1 MVVETKKPF
10 SAGQPPGKYRVLVNR
25 PNAIAACCLI
35 TSQTKKKRLS
45 RLAWERKVFNQCGQ
59 ISFALWVMSYHI
71 LHLLS
76 HNLKVRIKLDQLH
89 ITDLDSGTD
98 KSVPLA
104 DVAVIVCAARDTEF
118 SSSSLRRMAELN
130 VLLLICNEKFEP
142 CAITLPY
149 YRPTNTELLRRQI
162 EWTPEWKTAMWRQ
175 IITAKVRNQ
184 AANLA
189 HLKRAHTVL
198 DEIAKRCENQ
208 RSGMK
213 SPAMHR
219 MQVRRIALRPSL
231 ATLTASKRAAF
242 LSDSPDACESR
253 AARHYWKH
261 LLPRLSEWQETD
273 EKRRVPGTREGVNGM
288 LDYGYAILRTAVL
301 RSLAAHGF
309 IAAIGIA
316 HAAKAGSF
324 ALADDVMEPLRPWI
338 DRELR
343 QFVQGGK
350 RPMQE
355 WMRQAVS
362 RFATGSFHQPEQNAA
377 AECH

>member
-1 MVVETKKPF
+1 
-10 SAGQPPGKYRVLVNR
+10 
-25 PNAIAACCLI
+25 
-35 TSQTKKKRLS
+35 
-45 RLAWERKVFNQCGQ
+45 
-59 ISFALWVMSYHI
+59 MSYHI

-76 HNLKVRIKLDQLH
+76 HSLKVRIKLDQLH
-89 ITDLDSGTD
+89 ITDLEKGTD
-98 KSVPLA
+98 KTVPLS

-118 SSSSLRRMAELN
+118 SATSLRRMAELN
-130 VLLLICNEKFEP
+130 VLLLVCNEKYEP

-162 EWTPEWKTAMWRQ
+162 EWTPEWKTAMWQQ

-189 HLKRAHTVL
+189 HLKRAHSVL
-198 DEIAKRCENQ
+198 ISIADRCTKGSAAVLTPPEDAPLSESFEPEI
-208 RSGMK
+208 
-213 SPAMHR
+213 
-219 MQVRRIALRPSL
+219 VREVAFPPPKISL
-231 ATLTASKRAAF
+231 AAITASKRAAF
-242 LSDSPDACESR
+242 LLNSPNACESR

-261 LLPRLSEWQETD
+261 LLPRLSEWQDTG

-362 RFATGSFHQPEQNAA
+362 VLQLEVSLNRNKMRLLNAIDVYVQNFADAA
-377 AECH
+377 MTRTPSLLKIPMLP

>member
-1 MVVETKKPF
+1 
-10 SAGQPPGKYRVLVNR
+10 
-25 PNAIAACCLI
+25 
-35 TSQTKKKRLS
+35 
-45 RLAWERKVFNQCGQ
+45 
-59 ISFALWVMSYHI
+59 MSYHI

-76 HNLKVRIKLDQLH
+76 HSLKVRIKLDQLH
-89 ITDLDSGTD
+89 ITDMDSGTD

-104 DVAVIVCAARDTEF
+104 DVAVIVCATRDTEF
-118 SSSSLRRMAELN
+118 SASSLRRMAELN

-189 HLKRAHTVL
+189 HMKRAHTVL
-198 DEIAKRCENQ
+198 TSIAERCANPKPVGDGA
-208 RSGMK
+208 SGIK
-213 SPAMHR
+213 NESLVTSTPKI
-219 MQVRRIALRPSL
+219 QKTSL
-231 ATLTASKRAAF
+231 ATITASKRAEF
-242 LSDSPDACESR
+242 LLDSPNACESR

-261 LLPRLSEWQETD
+261 LLPRLSEWQETE
-273 EKRRVPGTREGVNGM
+273 EKNRVPGTREGVNGM

-309 IAAIGIA
+309 IAAIGIN
-316 HAAKAGSF
+316 HTAKAGSF

-343 QFVQGGK
+343 QFLQGGK

-362 RFATGSFHQPEQNAA
+362 VLQLEVSINRNKLRLLNAIDVYVQSFADAA
-377 AECH
+377 MSRTHLLLKIPMLP

>member
-1 MVVETKKPF
+1 
-10 SAGQPPGKYRVLVNR
+10 
-25 PNAIAACCLI
+25 
-35 TSQTKKKRLS
+35 
-45 RLAWERKVFNQCGQ
+45 
-59 ISFALWVMSYHI
+59 MSYHI

-89 ITDLDSGTD
+89 VTDLDSGTD

-149 YRPTNTELLRRQI
+149 YRATNTELLRRQI

-198 DEIAKRCENQ
+198 TEIANRCEKPKPVGDDVRNLISNQ
-208 RSGMK
+208 SLVTSTHTIK
-213 SPAMHR
+213 
-219 MQVRRIALRPSL
+219 PSL
-231 ATLTASKRAAF
+231 ATITASKRAEF
-242 LSDSPDACESR
+242 LSDTPDACESR

-261 LLPRLSEWQETD
+261 LLPRLSEWQQTD
-273 EKRRVPGTREGVNGM
+273 EKNRVPGTREGVNGM

-316 HAAKAGSF
+316 HTAKAGSF

-338 DRELR
+338 DRELKV
-343 QFVQGGK
+343 FLQGGP
-350 RPMQE
+350 RPMTE
-355 WMRQAVS
+355 WMRQAVNVLQLEVPINRNKMRLLNAIDVYVQSFADAAMS
-362 RFATGSFHQPEQNAA
+362 RMPLALKIPILP
-377 AECH
+377 

>member
-1 MVVETKKPF
+1 
-10 SAGQPPGKYRVLVNR
+10 
-25 PNAIAACCLI
+25 
-35 TSQTKKKRLS
+35 
-45 RLAWERKVFNQCGQ
+45 
-59 ISFALWVMSYHI
+59 MSYHI

-89 ITDLDSGTD
+89 VTDLDSGTD

-184 AANLA
+184 AANVA

-198 DEIAKRCENQ
+198 TEIANRCEKPNPVVTDE
-208 RSGMK
+208 K
-213 SPAMHR
+213 K
-219 MQVRRIALRPSL
+219 PSL
-231 ATLTASKRAAF
+231 ATLTATKRAAF
-242 LSDSPDACESR
+242 LSDSPDASESR

-261 LLPRLSEWQETD
+261 LLPRLSEWQQTD
-273 EKRRVPGTREGVNGM
+273 EKNRVPRTREGVNGM

-316 HAAKAGSF
+316 HTPKAGSF

-338 DRELR
+338 DRELKV
-343 QFVQGGK
+343 FLQGGP
-350 RPMQE
+350 RPMPE

-362 RFATGSFHQPEQNAA
+362 VLQLEVAINRNKLRLLNAIDVYVQSFADAA
-377 AECH
+377 LSRRPTLLKIPMLP

>member
-1 MVVETKKPF
+1 
-10 SAGQPPGKYRVLVNR
+10 
-25 PNAIAACCLI
+25 
-35 TSQTKKKRLS
+35 
-45 RLAWERKVFNQCGQ
+45 
-59 ISFALWVMSYHI
+59 MSYHI

-76 HNLKVRIKLDQLH
+76 PNLKVRIKLDQLY
-89 ITDLDSGTD
+89 ISDLDSGMD
-98 KSVPLA
+98 SSVPLA
-104 DVAVIVCAARDTEF
+104 DVAVIICATRDTQF
-118 SSSSLRRMAELN
+118 SSSALRRMAELN
-130 VLLLICNEKFEP
+130 VLLLVCNEKFEP

-149 YRPTNTELLRRQI
+149 YRATNTELLRRQI

-189 HLKRAHTVL
+189 HLKHAHTL
-198 DEIAKRCENQ
+198 LSTIAERCANPKLGGDDV
-208 RSGMK
+208 RSLK
-213 SPAMHR
+213 NESLVTSTPPTEK
-219 MQVRRIALRPSL
+219 PSL
-231 ATLTASKRAAF
+231 ATITASKRAEF
-242 LSDSPDACESR
+242 LSDTPDACESR

-261 LLPRLSEWQETD
+261 LLPRLSECQETD

-316 HAAKAGSF
+316 HVPKAGSF

-343 QFVQGGK
+343 LFVQGGK
-350 RPMQE
+350 RPMNE

-362 RFATGSFHQPEQNAA
+362 VLQLEVRIGRSKLRLLSAIDIYVQSFADAA
-377 AECH
+377 MSRMPLALKIPMLP

>member
-1 MVVETKKPF
+1 
-10 SAGQPPGKYRVLVNR
+10 
-25 PNAIAACCLI
+25 
-35 TSQTKKKRLS
+35 
-45 RLAWERKVFNQCGQ
+45 
-59 ISFALWVMSYHI
+59 MSYHI

-76 HNLKVRIKLDQLH
+76 HNLKVRIKLDQLY
-89 ITDLDSGTD
+89 ITDLDSGVD
-98 KSVPLA
+98 KTVPLA

-142 CAITLPY
+142 CVITLPY
-149 YRPTNTELLRRQI
+149 YRATNTELLRRQI
-162 EWTPEWKTAMWRQ
+162 EWLPEWKNVMWRQ

-189 HLKRAHTVL
+189 HLKRAHTML
-198 DEIAKRCENQ
+198 TEIANRCE
-208 RSGMK
+208 K
-213 SPAMHR
+213 SNPVAAPR
-219 MQVRRIALRPSL
+219 QSAGDEEVRHSAESPLRPSL
-231 ATLTASKRAAF
+231 ATLTASKRAVF
-242 LSDSPDACESR
+242 LSDTPDASESR

-261 LLPRLSEWQETD
+261 LLPRLSEWQQTD
-273 EKRRVPGTREGVNGM
+273 EKNRVPGTREGVNGM

-316 HAAKAGSF
+316 HTAKAGSF

-338 DRELR
+338 DRELKV
-343 QFVQGGK
+343 FLQGGP

-362 RFATGSFHQPEQNAA
+362 VLQLEVAINRNKMRLLNAIGIQNQSVWLR
-377 AECH
+377 E

>member
-1 MVVETKKPF
+1 
-10 SAGQPPGKYRVLVNR
+10 
-25 PNAIAACCLI
+25 
-35 TSQTKKKRLS
+35 
-45 RLAWERKVFNQCGQ
+45 
-59 ISFALWVMSYHI
+59 MSYHI

-76 HNLKVRIKLDQLH
+76 QNLRVRLKLDQLH
-89 ITDLDSGTD
+89 ISDAETGTD
-98 KSVPLA
+98 SRVPLA

-118 SSSSLRRMAELN
+118 TATSLRRMAELN

-142 CAITLPY
+142 CAVTLPY
-149 YRPTNTELLRRQI
+149 YRATNTELLRRQI
-162 EWTPEWKTAMWRQ
+162 EWTPEWKTTMWRQ
-175 IITAKVRNQ
+175 IIAAKVRNQ
-184 AANLA
+184 ASNLA

-198 DEIAKRCENQ
+198 DEIAKRCEK
-208 RSGMK
+208 GGEV
-213 SPAMHR
+213 PA
-219 MQVRRIALRPSL
+219 QKVSV
-231 ATLTASKRAAF
+231 ATLTASKRAEF
-242 LSDSPDACESR
+242 LSNSPDACESR

-261 LLPRLSEWQETD
+261 LLPRLSESQETD

-288 LDYGYAILRTAVL
+288 LDYGYAIIRTAVL

-343 QFVQGGK
+343 EFVQGGK

-355 WMRQAVS
+355 WMRRAVAVLQVEVRVNRNKMRLLNAIDVYVQS
-362 RFATGSFHQPEQNAA
+362 FADAA
-377 AECH
+377 LARAPFPLRIPMLP

>member
-1 MVVETKKPF
+1 
-10 SAGQPPGKYRVLVNR
+10 
-25 PNAIAACCLI
+25 
-35 TSQTKKKRLS
+35 
-45 RLAWERKVFNQCGQ
+45 
-59 ISFALWVMSYHI
+59 MSYHI

-76 HNLKVRIKLDQLH
+76 PNLKVRIKLDQLY
-89 ITDLDSGTD
+89 ISDLDSGMD
-98 KSVPLA
+98 SSVPLA
-104 DVAVIVCAARDTEF
+104 DVAVIICATRDTQF
-118 SSSSLRRMAELN
+118 SSSALRRMAELN
-130 VLLLICNEKFEP
+130 VLLLVCNEKFEP

-149 YRPTNTELLRRQI
+149 YRATNTELLRRQV

-198 DEIAKRCENQ
+198 EEIANRCET
-208 RSGMK
+208 G
-213 SPAMHR
+213 
-219 MQVRRIALRPSL
+219 VRRASPRAEILDPARQEPRPTEIKPSL
-231 ATLTASKRAAF
+231 ATITASKRAAF
-242 LSDSPDACESR
+242 LSDTPDACESR

-261 LLPRLSEWQETD
+261 LLPRLSECQETD

-316 HAAKAGSF
+316 HVPKAGSF

-343 QFVQGGK
+343 LFVQGGK
-350 RPMQE
+350 RPMNE

-362 RFATGSFHQPEQNAA
+362 VLQLEVPITQRKKSVPPAPKMVQSGFCKPRSRRRNGSAKPAVCIKMYFDRSNAVFGLRVMRNRIRNRVP
-377 AECH
+377 HGLRGIFY

>member
-1 MVVETKKPF
+1 
-10 SAGQPPGKYRVLVNR
+10 
-25 PNAIAACCLI
+25 
-35 TSQTKKKRLS
+35 
-45 RLAWERKVFNQCGQ
+45 
-59 ISFALWVMSYHI
+59 MSYHI

-76 HNLKVRIKLDQLH
+76 HNLKVRIKLDQLY

-104 DVAVIVCAARDTEF
+104 DVAVIVCATRDTEF

-130 VLLLICNEKFEP
+130 VLLLICNERFEP

-149 YRPTNTELLRRQI
+149 YRPTNTDLLRRQI

-184 AANLA
+184 ATNLA

-198 DEIAKRCENQ
+198 TEIANRCEKPNPMTIFRQ
-208 RSGMK
+208 KASDDG
-213 SPAMHR
+213 
-219 MQVRRIALRPSL
+219 VRRSSEVPLRPSL
-231 ATLTASKRAAF
+231 ATITASKRAAF
-242 LSDSPDACESR
+242 LSDSPDASESR

-261 LLPRLSEWQETD
+261 LLPRLSEWQQTD
-273 EKRRVPGTREGVNGM
+273 EKNRVPGTREGVNGM

-316 HAAKAGSF
+316 HMAKAGSF

-338 DRELR
+338 DRELKV
-343 QFVQGGK
+343 FLQGGP

-355 WMRQAVS
+355 WMRQSVS
-362 RFATGSFHQPEQNAA
+362 VLQLEVPINRNKMRLLNAIDVYVQSFADAA
-377 AECH
+377 MSRIPTILKIPMLP

>member
-1 MVVETKKPF
+1 
-10 SAGQPPGKYRVLVNR
+10 
-25 PNAIAACCLI
+25 
-35 TSQTKKKRLS
+35 
-45 RLAWERKVFNQCGQ
+45 
-59 ISFALWVMSYHI
+59 MSYHI

-76 HNLKVRIKLDQLH
+76 HNLKVRIKLDQLY
-89 ITDLDSGTD
+89 ITDLDSGVD

-162 EWTPEWKTAMWRQ
+162 EWTPEWKTQLWRQ

-198 DEIAKRCENQ
+198 TEIANRCANAAPVAADVTRPNTSSQ
-208 RSGMK
+208 DQSLVTS
-213 SPAMHR
+213 SPT
-219 MQVRRIALRPSL
+219 IKPSL
-231 ATLTASKRAAF
+231 STLTASKRAAF
-242 LSDSPDACESR
+242 LSDSPEASESR

-261 LLPRLSEWQETD
+261 LLPRLSEWQQTD
-273 EKRRVPGTREGVNGM
+273 EKNRVPGTREGVNGM

-316 HAAKAGSF
+316 HTAKAGSF

-338 DRELR
+338 DRELKV
-343 QFVQGGK
+343 FLQGGP
-350 RPMQE
+350 RPMTE

-362 RFATGSFHQPEQNAA
+362 VLQLEVPINRNKMRLLNAIDVYVQSFADAA
-377 AECH
+377 MTRMPLLLKIPMLP

>member
-1 MVVETKKPF
+1 
-10 SAGQPPGKYRVLVNR
+10 
-25 PNAIAACCLI
+25 
-35 TSQTKKKRLS
+35 
-45 RLAWERKVFNQCGQ
+45 
-59 ISFALWVMSYHI
+59 MSYHI

-76 HNLKVRIKLDQLH
+76 HSLKVRIKLDQLH

-149 YRPTNTELLRRQI
+149 YRATNTELLRRQI

-184 AANLA
+184 ATNLA
-189 HLKRAHTVL
+189 HLKRAHTL
-198 DEIAKRCENQ
+198 LSIIAERCAN
-208 RSGMK
+208 
-213 SPAMHR
+213 PAPN
-219 MQVRRIALRPSL
+219 APLRPSL
-231 ATLTASKRAAF
+231 ATLTASKRAAL
-242 LSDSPDACESR
+242 LSDSPEASESR
-253 AARHYWKH
+253 AARHYWKN
-261 LLPRLSEWQETD
+261 LLPRLSEWQQTD
-273 EKRRVPGTREGVNGM
+273 EKKRVPGTREGVNGM

-316 HAAKAGSF
+316 HTAKAGSF

-338 DRELR
+338 DRELKV
-343 QFVQGGK
+343 FLQGGP
-350 RPMQE
+350 RPMPE
-355 WMRQAVS
+355 WMRQSVS
-362 RFATGSFHQPEQNAA
+362 VLQLEVLINRNKMRLLNAIDVYVQSFADAA
-377 AECH
+377 MSRTPLLLKIPMLP

>member
-1 MVVETKKPF
+1 
-10 SAGQPPGKYRVLVNR
+10 
-25 PNAIAACCLI
+25 
-35 TSQTKKKRLS
+35 
-45 RLAWERKVFNQCGQ
+45 
-59 ISFALWVMSYHI
+59 MSYHI

-76 HNLKVRIKLDQLH
+76 HNLKVRIKLDQLY
-89 ITDLDSGTD
+89 ITDLDSGAD

-149 YRPTNTELLRRQI
+149 YRATNTELLRRQV

-189 HLKRAHTVL
+189 HLKRANSVL
-198 DEIAKRCENQ
+198 TEIAARCEKPTASVFDHRNEPDDER
-208 RSGMK
+208 RSQTAATIK
-213 SPAMHR
+213 
-219 MQVRRIALRPSL
+219 PSL
-231 ATLTASKRAAF
+231 ATITPSKRAEF
-242 LSDSPDACESR
+242 LSDTPDACESR

-261 LLPRLSEWQETD
+261 LLPRLSEWQQTG
-273 EKRRVPGTREGVNGM
+273 EKKRVPGTREGVNGM

-316 HAAKAGSF
+316 HTAKAGSF

-338 DRELR
+338 DRELKV
-343 QFVQGGK
+343 FLQGGP
-350 RPMQE
+350 RPMTE
-355 WMRQAVS
+355 WMRQAVGVLQLEVRINRNKMRLLNAIDVYVQSFADAAMS
-362 RFATGSFHQPEQNAA
+362 RMPLALKIPMLP
-377 AECH
+377 

>member
-1 MVVETKKPF
+1 
-10 SAGQPPGKYRVLVNR
+10 
-25 PNAIAACCLI
+25 
-35 TSQTKKKRLS
+35 
-45 RLAWERKVFNQCGQ
+45 
-59 ISFALWVMSYHI
+59 MSYHI

-76 HNLKVRIKLDQLH
+76 HNLKVRIKLDQLY
-89 ITDLDSGTD
+89 ITDLDSGVD

-118 SSSSLRRMAELN
+118 SASSLRRMAELN

-189 HLKRAHTVL
+189 HLKRAYSVL
-198 DEIAKRCENQ
+198 TEIANRCEKPKLVGDDVRSLTSNQ
-208 RSGMK
+208 SLVTSTPTIK
-213 SPAMHR
+213 
-219 MQVRRIALRPSL
+219 PSL
-231 ATLTASKRAAF
+231 ATITASKRAAF
-242 LSDSPDACESR
+242 LSDSPEASESR

-261 LLPRLSEWQETD
+261 LLPRLSECQETD
-273 EKRRVPGTREGVNGM
+273 EKRRIPGTREGVNGM

-316 HAAKAGSF
+316 HTAKAGSF

-343 QFVQGGK
+343 QFVQEGK

-362 RFATGSFHQPEQNAA
+362 VLQLEVSINRNKMRLLNAIDVYVQSFADAA
-377 AECH
+377 MSRMPLALRIPMLP

>member
-1 MVVETKKPF
+1 
-10 SAGQPPGKYRVLVNR
+10 
-25 PNAIAACCLI
+25 
-35 TSQTKKKRLS
+35 
-45 RLAWERKVFNQCGQ
+45 
-59 ISFALWVMSYHI
+59 MSYHI

-76 HNLKVRIKLDQLH
+76 HNLRVRLKLDQLH

-104 DVAVIVCAARDTEF
+104 DVAVIVCATRDTEF

-184 AANLA
+184 AANVA

-198 DEIAKRCENQ
+198 TEIANRCEKPNPVVTNE
-208 RSGMK
+208 K
-213 SPAMHR
+213 K
-219 MQVRRIALRPSL
+219 PSL
-231 ATLTASKRAAF
+231 VTLTATKRAAF
-242 LSDSPDACESR
+242 LSDSPDASESR

-261 LLPRLSEWQETD
+261 LLPRLSEWQQTD
-273 EKRRVPGTREGVNGM
+273 EKNRVPGTREGVNGM

-316 HAAKAGSF
+316 HTAKAGSF

-338 DRELR
+338 DRELKV
-343 QFVQGGK
+343 FLQGGP
-350 RPMQE
+350 RPMTE
-355 WMRQAVS
+355 WMRQSVS
-362 RFATGSFHQPEQNAA
+362 VLQLEVSINRNKMRLLNAIDVYVQSFADAA
-377 AECH
+377 MTRMPRPLKIPMLP

>member
-1 MVVETKKPF
+1 
-10 SAGQPPGKYRVLVNR
+10 
-25 PNAIAACCLI
+25 
-35 TSQTKKKRLS
+35 
-45 RLAWERKVFNQCGQ
+45 
-59 ISFALWVMSYHI
+59 MSYHI

-76 HNLKVRIKLDQLH
+76 HNLRVRLKLDQLQ
-89 ITDLDSGTD
+89 ITDMEKGTN
-98 KSVPLA
+98 KTVPLA

-118 SSSSLRRMAELN
+118 SATSLRRMAELN
-130 VLLLICNEKFEP
+130 VLLIICNEKFEP

-162 EWTPEWKTAMWRQ
+162 EWTPEWKIAIWRQ

-198 DEIAKRCENQ
+198 TGIAERCAAGRTSSRAEGSEAGPARQEPAPVEIK
-208 RSGMK
+208 
-213 SPAMHR
+213 
-219 MQVRRIALRPSL
+219 ISL
-231 ATLTASKRAAF
+231 ADLTASKRAAF
-242 LSDSPDACESR
+242 LSASPDACESR

-273 EKRRVPGTREGVNGM
+273 EKRRVPGTRDGVNGM

-324 ALADDVMEPLRPWI
+324 ALADDVIEPLRPWI

-343 QFVQGGK
+343 QFLQGGK
-350 RPMQE
+350 RPMEE
-355 WMRQAVS
+355 WMRQAVAVLQVEVS
-362 RFATGSFHQPEQNAA
+362 LNRNKMRLLNAIDVYVQSFADAA
-377 AECH
+377 LARTTFPLKIPMLP

>member
-1 MVVETKKPF
+1 
-10 SAGQPPGKYRVLVNR
+10 
-25 PNAIAACCLI
+25 
-35 TSQTKKKRLS
+35 
-45 RLAWERKVFNQCGQ
+45 
-59 ISFALWVMSYHI
+59 MSYHI

-76 HNLKVRIKLDQLH
+76 HSLKVRIKLDQLH
-89 ITDLDSGTD
+89 ITDMENGTD

-118 SSSSLRRMAELN
+118 SASSLRRMAELN
-130 VLLLICNEKFEP
+130 VLLLVCNEKFEP
-142 CAITLPY
+142 RALTLPY
-149 YRPTNTELLRRQI
+149 YRATNTELLRRQI

-175 IITAKVRNQ
+175 IITAKVHNQ

-189 HLKRAHTVL
+189 HLKRAHSVL
-198 DEIAKRCENQ
+198 EEIAKRCEK
-208 RSGMK
+208 GGDT
-213 SPAMHR
+213 
-219 MQVRRIALRPSL
+219 PSQKISV
-231 ATLTASKRAAF
+231 ASLTASKRAEF
-242 LSDSPDACESR
+242 LSNTPDACESR

-261 LLPRLSEWQETD
+261 LLPRLSEWQGTD

-288 LDYGYAILRTAVL
+288 LDYGYAIVRTAVL

-338 DRELR
+338 DRDLR

-355 WMRQAVS
+355 WMRQSVS
-362 RFATGSFHQPEQNAA
+362 VLQLEVSMNGSRVRLLNAIDVYVQSFADAA
-377 AECH
+377 MCRAPISLNIPMLP

>member
-1 MVVETKKPF
+1 
-10 SAGQPPGKYRVLVNR
+10 
-25 PNAIAACCLI
+25 
-35 TSQTKKKRLS
+35 
-45 RLAWERKVFNQCGQ
+45 
-59 ISFALWVMSYHI
+59 MSYHI

-76 HNLKVRIKLDQLH
+76 HGLKVRIKLDQLH
-89 ITDLDSGTD
+89 ITDLESGTD
-98 KSVPLA
+98 KTVPLA

-118 SSSSLRRMAELN
+118 SASSLRRMSELN
-130 VLLLICNEKFEP
+130 VLLLVCNEKFEP

-149 YRPTNTELLRRQI
+149 YRPTNTDLLRRQI
-162 EWTPEWKTAMWRQ
+162 EWTPEWKTTMWRQ

-198 DEIAKRCENQ
+198 ISIAERCAKENTAA
-208 RSGMK
+208 
-213 SPAMHR
+213 PAAPDDAPSSESSAPEVVREGALPSHR
-219 MQVRRIALRPSL
+219 ISL
-231 ATLTASKRAAF
+231 ATITASKRAAF
-242 LSDSPDACESR
+242 LLDSPNACESR

-273 EKRRVPGTREGVNGM
+273 EKRRVPGSREGVNGM

-362 RFATGSFHQPEQNAA
+362 VLQLEVSINRNKLRLLNAVDVYVQSFADAA
-377 AECH
+377 LTRMPLPLKIPMLP